1 MKSPVILRMKDV
13 RYIDVSGA
21 MALLTFIEQS
31 RKAGMSVT
39 LEQVHPH
46 VEKTIV
52 TMANDEQKEQL
63 QFLKAET
70 I

>member
-1 MKSPVILRMKDV
+1 MKDV

-31 RKAGMSVT
+31 RKAGMSVK

-46 VEKTIV
+46 VEKQSWRWR
-52 TMANDEQKEQL
+52 MMSRSNNCN
-63 QFLKAET
+63 F
-70 I
+70 